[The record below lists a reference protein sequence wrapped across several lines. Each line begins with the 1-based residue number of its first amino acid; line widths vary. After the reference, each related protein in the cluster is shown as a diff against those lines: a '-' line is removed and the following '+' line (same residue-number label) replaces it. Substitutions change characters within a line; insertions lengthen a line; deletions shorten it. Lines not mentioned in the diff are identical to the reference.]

1 MSIELKSKMAKTWGF
16 IKCPLYNYIHINS
29 LEKDLIDTYPFQRL
43 RRLRQLVGAEYAYP
57 GACHS
62 RLEHSLGVMHLAGE
76 LSENMAKNG
85 QFTKEEVQEIKL
97 AALLHDV
104 GHGPFSHVFEPILMQ
119 NLHKTH
125 EDMTTWIIRKTE
137 IADILRRENMDPI
150 RVSELAVGKLRNTD
164 KRFANQIISS
174 PVDVDKMDFVG
185 RDTYHTG
192 AEYGHVD
199 IFRLIYTMDVMENNI
214 AVDLTALTTLETF
227 ILARI
232 ESFRAIYFH
241 RVSRA
246 AQIMLERAIDLAK
259 DELGLTRFDDVNDYL
274 RLDDYTMWAYL
285 KGSKASRSLIEG
297 LEMRQL
303 LKQAYEKTFLAK
315 DEMLTSVLTNEKIRV
330 ELENEIAT
338 ASNVSPGEVTIDV
351 PSMPSVAVSHALS
364 PEEMEIPMFYKDPDG
379 KKTPR
384 RLSDASKIIDL
395 LRGYMNIVRV
405 YTSKEKREAVRKAS
419 EKLLGK
425 PQSLEISY

>member
-1 MSIELKSKMAKTWGF
+1 MSKDWGF
-16 IKCPLYNYIHINS
+16 IKCPLYNYIHINRF
-29 LEKDLIDTYPFQRL
+29 EKDLIDTYPFQRL

-57 GACHS
+57 GACHT
-62 RLEHSLGVMHLAGE
+62 RFEHSLGVMHLAGE
-76 LSENMAKNG
+76 LSSNLAKNG
-85 QFTKEEVQEIKL
+85 KLSDAEVQEIKVS
-97 AALLHDV
+97 ALLHDI
-104 GHGPFSHVFEPILMQ
+104 GHGPFSHVFEPLLIQDLK
-119 NLHKTH
+119 KTH
-125 EDMTTWIIRKTE
+125 EDMSTWIIKKSQV
-137 IADILRRENMDPI
+137 ADIISKEGFDPAK
-150 RVSELAVGKLRNTD
+150 VSELAVGRSKSA
-164 KRFANQIISS
+164 KKFMNQIISS
-174 PVDVDKMDFVG
+174 AVDVDKMDFVG

-199 IFRLIYTMDVMENNI
+199 IFRLIYTMDTLNDSI

-246 AQIMLERAIDLAK
+246 AQIMLENAMTLAR
-259 DELGLTRFDDVNDYL
+259 DELGITKFRDVDDYL
-274 RLDDYTMWAYL
+274 KLDDYTMWTYL
-285 KGSKASRSLIEG
+285 KQAKESGKIIDR
-297 LEMRQL
+297 LERRDL

-315 DEMLTSVLTNEKIRV
+315 DEMLTSVLTNEKIRT
-330 ELENEIAT
+330 ELESQMSTEANLPPEQVI
-338 ASNVSPGEVTIDV
+338 IDV
-351 PSMPSVAVSHALS
+351 PSLPSVASYHAMS
-364 PEEMEIPMFYKDPDG
+364 PEEMEISMFYKDPNG

-384 RLSDASKIIDL
+384 KLSDASKIIDL

-405 YTSKEKREAVRKAS
+405 YTTRENRDAVRKAS

>member
-1 MSIELKSKMAKTWGF
+1 MAKVWGF
-16 IKCPLYNYIHINS
+16 IKCPLYNYIHINR

-43 RRLRQLVGAEYAYP
+43 RRLRQLVGADFAYP

-76 LSENMAKNG
+76 LAGNMAKNG
-85 QFTKEEVQEIKL
+85 QLTDDEVQEIKV

-119 NLHKTH
+119 NLNKTH
-125 EDMTTWIIRKTE
+125 EDMSTWIIRKTE
-137 IADILRRENMDPI
+137 IADIMKREGMDPT
-150 RVSELAVGKLRNTD
+150 RVGELAVGRLKNTQ

-174 PVDVDKMDFVG
+174 AVDVDKMDFVG

-199 IFRLIYTMDVMENNI
+199 IFRLIYTMDVLDNNI

-246 AQIMLERAIDLAK
+246 VQIMLERAMNLAK
-259 DELGLTRFDDVNDYL
+259 DELGLTEFEKVEDYL
-274 RLDDYTMWAYL
+274 ELDDYTMWTYL
-285 KGSKASRSLIEG
+285 KESKRSRNIIEM
-297 LEMRQL
+297 LERREL

-315 DEMLTSVLTNEKIRV
+315 EETLTSVLTNEKIRV
-330 ELENEIAT
+330 ELENEIAA
-338 ASNVSPGEVTIDV
+338 ASNLSPEGVTIDV
-351 PSMPSVAVSHALS
+351 PSLPSVATSHAMS
-364 PEEMEIPMFYKDPDG
+364 PEQMEIPMFYKDTDG
-379 KKTPR
+379 RKTPR

-405 YTSKEKREAVRKAS
+405 YTTRDNREAVKKAS

-425 PQSLEISY
+425 PQTLEISY

>member
-1 MSIELKSKMAKTWGF
+1 MEKAWGF
-16 IKCPLYNYIHINS
+16 IKCPLYNYIHVNR

-76 LSENMAKNG
+76 LSENMAKNSL
-85 QFTKEEVQEIKL
+85 FTQDEVQEIKV
-97 AALLHDV
+97 AALLHDI
-104 GHGPFSHVFEPILMQ
+104 GHGPFSHVFEPMLMQ
-119 NLHKTH
+119 SLHKTH

-137 IADILRRENMDPI
+137 IADIIKKQSMEPI
-150 RVSELAVGKLRNTD
+150 RISELAVGKLENTN

-174 PVDVDKMDFVG
+174 AVDVDKMDFVG

-199 IFRLIYTMDVMENNI
+199 IFRLIYTMDVMDNNI

-246 AQIMLERAIDLAK
+246 AQIMLERAISLAK
-259 DELGLTRFDDVNDYL
+259 DELGLTKFDDVEDYL
-274 RLDDYTMWAYL
+274 KLDDYTMWTYL
-285 KGSKASRSLIEG
+285 KESKSSRHIIEG

-315 DEMLTSVLTNEKIRV
+315 DEMLTSVLTNEKIRL
-330 ELENEIAT
+330 ELENEIAE
-338 ASNVSPGEVTIDV
+338 ASDLTSGEVTIDV
-351 PSMPSVAVSHALS
+351 PSVLSVATSHAMS
-364 PEEMEIPMFYKDPDG
+364 PEEMEIPMFYKSSDG
-379 KKTPR
+379 KKTLR
-384 RLSDASKIIDL
+384 RLSDVSKIIDL

-405 YTSKEKREAVRKAS
+405 YTTKEKREAVRKAS

>member
-1 MSIELKSKMAKTWGF
+1 MEKAWGF
-16 IKCPLYNYIHINS
+16 IKCPLYNYIHINR

-85 QFTKEEVQEIKL
+85 QFTQDEVQEIKI

-104 GHGPFSHVFEPILMQ
+104 GHGPFSHVFEPLLMQ

-137 IADILRRENMDPI
+137 IADIIKRESMDPI
-150 RVSELAVGKLRNTD
+150 RVSELAVGRLKNTN

-174 PVDVDKMDFVG
+174 AVDVDKMDFVG

-199 IFRLIYTMDVMENNI
+199 IFRLIYTMDVMDNNI

-246 AQIMLERAIDLAK
+246 AQIMLERAISLAK
-259 DELGLTRFDDVNDYL
+259 DELGLTRFDDVEDYL
-274 RLDDYTMWAYL
+274 KLDDYTMWTSL
-285 KGSKASRSLIEG
+285 KESKSCKSIIEG

-315 DEMLTSVLTNEKIRV
+315 DEMLTSVLTNEKIRI
-330 ELENEIAT
+330 ELENEIAA
-338 ASNVSPGEVTIDV
+338 ASNLTSGEVTIDV
-351 PSMPSVAVSHALS
+351 PSMPSVATSHAMS

-379 KKTPR
+379 TKTPR

-405 YTSKEKREAVRKAS
+405 YTTRDKREAVRKAS

>member
-1 MSIELKSKMAKTWGF
+1 MAKVWGF
-16 IKCPLYNYIHINS
+16 IKCPVYNYIHINS

-43 RRLRQLVGAEYAYP
+43 RRLRQLVGADYAYP
-57 GACHS
+57 GACHT
-62 RLEHSLGVMHLAGE
+62 RFEHSLGVMHLAGE
-76 LSENMAKNG
+76 LSTNMSKNG
-85 QFTKEEVQEIKL
+85 QLTVDEVQEIKL

-104 GHGPFSHVFEPILMQ
+104 GHGPFSHVFEPILIQ
-119 NLHKTH
+119 NLNKTH
-125 EDMTTWIIRKTE
+125 EDMSAWIIKKTE
-137 IADILRRENMDPI
+137 ISDAMKREGIDPTK
-150 RVSELAVGKLRNTD
+150 VGELAIGKLKNT
-164 KRFANQIISS
+164 KKQFMNQIISS
-174 PVDVDKMDFVG
+174 AVDVDKMDFVV

-199 IFRLIYTMDVMENNI
+199 IFRLIYTMDTMDNSI
-214 AVDLTALTTLETF
+214 AIDLTALTTLETF

-246 AQIMLERAIDLAK
+246 AQIMLEKAMTIAK
-259 DELGLTRFDDVNDYL
+259 DKLGLTNIEEINDYL
-274 RLDDYTMWAYL
+274 KLDDYSMWTHL
-285 KGSKASRSLIEG
+285 KEAEESKKIIDR
-297 LEMRQL
+297 LERREL

-315 DEMLTSVLTNEKIRV
+315 DETLTSVLTNGKVRS

-338 ASNVSPGEVTIDV
+338 KATLDSEQVTIDV
-351 PSMPSVAVSHALS
+351 PSLPSVATSHAMV
-364 PEEMEIPMFYKDPDG
+364 PEKIEIPLFYKDSSG
-379 KKTPR
+379 RKTPR
-384 RLSDASKIIDL
+384 RLTDASKIIDL

-405 YTSKEKREAVRKAS
+405 YTTRENREAVRKAS